1 MRLPSFANVIGA
13 EAENLKDLSLH
24 RLEISNRDRD
34 WRELKDPLPS
44 HVGAYVDEGCLYVVN
59 FSEEENVKTE
69 LSELAEEDDDF
80 SSLEETTID
89 LLSQRNWNLTSHI
102 LNEALQYIARS
113 KNDLEV
119 YKGHIYLDEVLET
132 VGDVDM
138 YPELVTKF
146 IRDTDQ
152 KKIYLQ
158 VEFKPFLRPHKH
170 EKIHEFTSKPASKQR
185 VKWMEKVVEEFR
197 TDGGI
202 RITLN
207 GKTVDFS
214 DYLEFSEEVARID
227 A

>member
-1 MRLPSFANVIGA
+1 MDLPSFANVISA
-13 EAENLKDLSLH
+13 EAENLTEFPLYRIK
-24 RLEISNRDRD
+24 ISNRDKN
-34 WRELKDPLPS
+34 WRKLKDPLPTCT
-44 HVGAYVDEGCLYVVN
+44 GAYVDEGYLYVVN
-59 FSEEENVKTE
+59 FSEDKDIEPE
-69 LSELAEEDDDF
+69 LSRLAVENDDF
-80 SSLEETTID
+80 DDIEEANID

-102 LNEALQYIARS
+102 LNEALQYIARG

-119 YKGHIYLDEVLET
+119 YKGHIYLDEALET
-132 VGDVDM
+132 VGDIDM

-170 EKIHEFTSKPASKQR
+170 ERIHEFTSKPASKQR
-185 VKWMEKVVEEFR
+185 MKWIEKVVEEFR

-207 GKTVDFS
+207 GNTVDFS
-214 DYLEFSEEVARID
+214 DYLEFSEEVARTD